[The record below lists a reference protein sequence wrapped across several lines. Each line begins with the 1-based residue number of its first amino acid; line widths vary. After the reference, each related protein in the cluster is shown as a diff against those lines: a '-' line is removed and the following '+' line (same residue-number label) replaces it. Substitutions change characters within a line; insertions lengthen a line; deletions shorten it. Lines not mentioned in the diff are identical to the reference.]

1 MPPFELLRQ
10 GQRVPKS
17 LRLVRE
23 HFVEG
28 NHIWLLRNG
37 AEAFPS
43 MLEAIEGAERQVLLE
58 MYWFASDDIGRKFAR
73 ALADAAAR
81 GVEVALIYDSL
92 GSWESDIGMFDDLAR
107 AGVKVLEFNPIMPWH
122 KRFRLAKLTRR
133 DHRKILVV
141 DGQIGFTGGINIA
154 DPWLPEDSDGHGWRD
169 DMARLEGPVVAGL
182 AEIFLRNWYRESDV
196 QLARLSRAGE
206 PKAHRPQKVRVLG
219 ENFSAHRREIVRAYL
234 KNLYRAERR
243 VWIANSYFLPDR
255 MVVRALKRAARRG
268 ADVRVLVPGVSD
280 VEIVRHASRAM
291 WGGLMRNGVRIFEW
305 QKNMLHA
312 KTAVID
318 GRWSTIGTF
327 NMDARS
333 LRSNL
338 EVNVA
343 VSDEGFAAVMEQSF
357 ERDLESSR
365 EVDSHEFLF
374 RPLGDRLLELVFY
387 RFRKLL

>member
-1 MPPFELLRQ
+1 MPLELRQ
-10 GQRVPKS
+10 KERIPRGLKR
-17 LRLVRE
+17 VRE
-23 HFVEG
+23 HFVGG

-43 MLEAIEGAERQVLLE
+43 MLEAIEGAKRQVLLE
-58 MYWFASDDIGRKFAR
+58 MYWFASDGIGRKFAR

-92 GSWESDIGMFDDLAR
+92 GSWESDFGMFEELAN
-107 AGVKVLEFNPIMPWH
+107 AGVKVHEYNPVMPWH
-122 KRFRLAKLTRR
+122 NRFRLAKMTRR

-141 DGQIGFTGGINIA
+141 DGEIGFTGGINIA
-154 DPWLPEDSDGHGWRD
+154 DHWQPDDQDGHAWRD

-182 AEIFLRNWYRESDV
+182 SGIFLRNWRRETDV
-196 QLARLSRAGE
+196 PLAVEPAAGM
-206 PKAHRPQKVRVLG
+206 PKQSGPQKVRVLG
-219 ENFSAHRREIVRAYL
+219 ENFARHRREIVHAYL

-243 VWIANSYFLPDR
+243 VWIANSYFVPDR

-280 VEIVRHASRAM
+280 VEIVRHASRAV
-291 WGGLMRNGVRIFEW
+291 WGGLMRHGVRVFEW
-305 QKNMLHA
+305 QRNMLHA

-357 ERDLESSR
+357 ERDLEVSR
-365 EVDSHEFLF
+365 EVDSREFLF
-374 RPLGDRLLELVFY
+374 RPLGDRLLELIFY

>member
-1 MPPFELLRQ
+1 MPPFELRQ
-10 GQRVPKS
+10 RERIPRS
-17 LRLVRE
+17 LRVLRE
-23 HFVEG
+23 HFVE
-28 NHIWLLRNG
+28 NNQIWLLSNG

-43 MLEAIEGAERQVLLE
+43 MLEAIEHAERQVLLE
-58 MYWFASDDIGRKFAR
+58 MYWFASDGIGRRFAR

-92 GSWESDIGMFDDLAR
+92 GSWESDYGMFENLSK
-107 AGVKVLEFNPIMPWH
+107 AGVRVVEYNPIMPWH
-122 KRFRLAKLTRR
+122 KRFRLAKMTRR

-154 DPWLPEDSDGHGWRD
+154 DQWQPEDQDGHGWRD
-169 DMARLEGPVVAGL
+169 DMARVEGPAVAGL
-182 AEIFLRNWYRESDV
+182 SELFLRNWNNQTDEP
-196 QLARLSRAGE
+196 LARLSRAAE
-206 PKAHRPQKVRVLG
+206 PKASRLQKVRVLG
-219 ENFSAHRREIVRAYL
+219 ENFAAHRREIVSAYL

-243 VWIANSYFLPDR
+243 VWIANSYFVPDR
-255 MVVRALKRAARRG
+255 MVIRALKRAARRG
-268 ADVRVLVPGVSD
+268 ADVRVIVPGQSD
-280 VEIVRHASRAM
+280 VEIVRHASRAA
-291 WGGLMRNGVRIFEW
+291 WGGLMRHGVRVYEW

-343 VSDEGFAAVMEQSF
+343 VADEGFAAVMEQSF
-357 ERDLESSR
+357 ERDLELSR

-374 RPLGDRLLELVFY
+374 RPLGDRLLELFFY

>member
-1 MPPFELLRQ
+1 MHER
-10 GQRVPKS
+10 
-17 LRLVRE
+17 
-23 HFVEG
+23 FVEG

-43 MLEAIEGAERQVLLE
+43 MLEAIRAAQRQVLLE
-58 MYWFASDDIGRKFAR
+58 MYWFASDATGLAFAR
-73 ALADAAAR
+73 ALADTAQR

-92 GSWESDIGMFDDLAR
+92 GSWESELGMFDDLR
-107 AGVKVLEFNPIMPWH
+107 KAGVKVLEYNPVLPWH
-122 KRFRLAKLTRR
+122 TRFRLAKLTRR

-141 DGQIGFTGGINIA
+141 DGEIGFTGGINIA
-154 DPWLPEDSDGHGWRD
+154 DKWQPEDQDGSGWRD
-169 DMARLEGPVVAGL
+169 DMARLEGPAVAGL
-182 AEIFLRNWYRESDV
+182 SELFLRNWNSETDEP
-196 QLARLSRAGE
+196 LARLSRAGE
-206 PKAHRPQKVRVLG
+206 PKHNQPQKVRVLG
-219 ENFSAHRREIVRAYL
+219 ENFLAHRREIVRAYL

-243 VWIANSYFLPDR
+243 VWIANSYFVPDR

-268 ADVRVLVPGVSD
+268 VDVRVIVPGESD
-280 VEIVRHASRAM
+280 VEIVRHASRAV
-291 WGGLMRNGVRIFEW
+291 WGGLMRHGVRVYEW

-343 VSDEGFAAVMEQSF
+343 VSDEGFAAFMEQSF
-357 ERDLESSR
+357 EQDLESSR

-374 RPLGDRLLELVFY
+374 RPLSDRLLELIFY

>member
-1 MPPFELLRQ
+1 MQ
-10 GQRVPKS
+10 
-17 LRLVRE
+17 E

-37 AEAFPS
+37 ASAFPS
-43 MLEAIEGAERQVLLE
+43 MLEAIEGAKRQVLLE
-58 MYWFASDDIGRKFAR
+58 MYWFASDGIGRKFAR

-92 GSWESDIGMFDDLAR
+92 GSWESDFGMFEELAK
-107 AGVKVLEFNPIMPWH
+107 AGVKVLEFNPVMPWH

-141 DGQIGFTGGINIA
+141 DGEIGFTGGINIA
-154 DPWLPEDSDGHGWRD
+154 DQWQPYDQDGHGWRD

-182 AEIFLRNWYRESDV
+182 SGIFLRNWRRETDV
-196 QLARLSRAGE
+196 PLAVEPAAG
-206 PKAHRPQKVRVLG
+206 PPRQSSPQKVRVLG
-219 ENFSAHRREIVRAYL
+219 EDFARHRREIVRAYL

-243 VWIANSYFLPDR
+243 VWIANSYFVPDR

-268 ADVRVLVPGVSD
+268 ANVRVLVPGVSD
-280 VEIVRHASRAM
+280 VEIVRHASRAV
-291 WGGLMRNGVRIFEW
+291 WGGLMRHGVRVFEW
-305 QKNMLHA
+305 QRNVLHA

-318 GRWSTIGTF
+318 GHWSTIGTF

-357 ERDLESSR
+357 ERDLEDSR

-374 RPLGDRLLELVFY
+374 RPLGDRLLELICY

>member
-1 MPPFELLRQ
+1 VPLELRQ
-10 GQRVPKS
+10 KERIPRGLKR
-17 LRLVRE
+17 VRE
-23 HFVEG
+23 HFVGG

-43 MLEAIEGAERQVLLE
+43 MLEAIEGAKRQVLLE
-58 MYWFASDDIGRKFAR
+58 MYWFASDGIGRKFAR

-92 GSWESDIGMFDDLAR
+92 GSWESDFGMFEELAN
-107 AGVKVLEFNPIMPWH
+107 AGVKVHEYNPVMPWH
-122 KRFRLAKLTRR
+122 NRFRLAKMTRR
-133 DHRKILVV
+133 DHRKFLVV
-141 DGQIGFTGGINIA
+141 DGEIGFTGGINIA
-154 DPWLPEDSDGHGWRD
+154 DHWQPDDQDGHAWRD

-182 AEIFLRNWYRESDV
+182 SGIFLRNWRRETDV
-196 QLARLSRAGE
+196 PLAVEPAAGM
-206 PKAHRPQKVRVLG
+206 PKQSGPQKVRVLG
-219 ENFSAHRREIVRAYL
+219 ENFARHRREIVHAYL

-243 VWIANSYFLPDR
+243 VWIANSYFVPDR

-280 VEIVRHASRAM
+280 VEIVRHASRAV
-291 WGGLMRNGVRIFEW
+291 WGGLMRHGVRVFEW
-305 QKNMLHA
+305 QRNMLHA

-357 ERDLESSR
+357 ERDLEVSR
-365 EVDSHEFLF
+365 EVDSREFLF
-374 RPLGDRLLELVFY
+374 RPLGDRLLELIFY

>member
-1 MPPFELLRQ
+1 
-10 GQRVPKS
+10 
-17 LRLVRE
+17 
-23 HFVEG
+23 
-28 NHIWLLRNG
+28 
-37 AEAFPS
+37 
-43 MLEAIEGAERQVLLE
+43 MLDAIEGARRQVLLE
-58 MYWFASDDIGRKFAR
+58 MYWFASDVIGRSFAR
-73 ALADAAAR
+73 ALSAAAAR
-81 GVEVALIYDSL
+81 GVEVAVIYDSL
-92 GSWESDIGMFDDLAR
+92 GSWESDLEMFEELSR
-107 AGVKVLEFNPIMPWH
+107 AGVKVFEYNPVLPWH

-141 DGQIGFTGGINIA
+141 DGEIGFTGGINIA
-154 DPWLPEDSDGHGWRD
+154 DQWQPEEQDGAGWRD

-182 AEIFLRNWYRESDV
+182 ADVFLRNWQRETDV
-196 QLARLSRAGE
+196 PLSRLPAAGGRG
-206 PKAHRPQKVRVLG
+206 PGLKVRVLG
-219 ENFSAHRREIVRAYL
+219 ENYARHRREIVRAYL

-268 ADVRVLVPGVSD
+268 ADVRVIVPGVSD

-291 WGGLMRNGVRIFEW
+291 WGGLMRHGVRIFEW

-343 VSDEGFAAVMEQSF
+343 VSDDEFAAVMEQSF

-374 RPLGDRLLELVFY
+374 RPLGDRLLEAILY
-387 RFRKLL
+387 RFRKLM